1 MTEKYCFTVG
11 NEGQASL
18 NILEKSFNDQTQ
30 YFLNKHGL
38 RSGLSIPI
46 QLEGTGFIV

>member
-18 NILEKSFNDQTQ
+18 NILEKSFIREIIMFESNIINIYGKKRETVA
-30 YFLNKHGL
+30 
-38 RSGLSIPI
+38 R
-46 QLEGTGFIV
+46 